1 MDSKADAK
9 VRSKQNRSTRV
20 KRVIERFDFENGT
33 WHRME
38 LYDDDEIVEMSPE
51 LRDAYIDIVT
61 SISDMMA
68 VGYNYNE
75 SN

>member
-1 MDSKADAK
+1 
-9 VRSKQNRSTRV
+9 
-20 KRVIERFDFENGT
+20 
-33 WHRME
+33 ME